1 MVATLAPQRTKPMPA
16 ETPEPSTK
24 TVRIAEES
32 ATKLQT
38 VAALKQQMGQKFK
51 PVEFLNGLV
60 EKPIDELYEATVK
73 EFTEFQVKGKKR
85 K

>member
-1 MVATLAPQRTKPMPA
+1 MPS
-16 ETPEPSTK
+16 ENSEQSTK
-24 TVRIAEES
+24 TVRIAGES

-38 VAALKQQMGQKFK
+38 VAALKQQMGKGFK

-60 EKPIDELYEATVK
+60 EKPIDDLYEETVR
-73 EFTEFQVKGKKR
+73 EFADFQAARNRKK